1 MGEHRFYAVASINV
15 YSGGLNIVEGYED
28 AIQILYE
35 RLVRMVESRMDVTMF
50 QCLHFELPDLEILRV
65 FRPEVFKH
73 SYEGDLVRLCHVVG
87 DRLECAIGFESWV
100 FEQISINRGYLV
112 GLADL
117 HGNVIVRPYD
127 GLHPVPP
134 IDDREEWCWILCALE
149 RFQESCVILSGFLE
163 DMFRSENVPSNSIL
177 RHEQSPLCIRTL
189 APKEG
194 SIEDQNGRF
203 VRGYVGTYMD
213 SSKVISHYLQ
223 HCGYLPMDC
232 TLGTVKI
239 LCDFREGLF
248 PDRVLDE

>member
-1 MGEHRFYAVASINV
+1 M
-15 YSGGLNIVEGYED
+15 
-28 AIQILYE
+28 
-35 RLVRMVESRMDVTMF
+35 
-50 QCLHFELPDLEILRV
+50 
-65 FRPEVFKH
+65 
-73 SYEGDLVRLCHVVG
+73 G
-87 DRLECAIGFESWV
+87 DRLECAIRFESWV
-100 FEQISINRGYLV
+100 FEQISIDRGYLV

-127 GLHPVPP
+127 GLHPVSP
-134 IDDREEWCWILCALE
+134 IDDCEVWRWIPCVLHCSY
-149 RFQESCVILSGFLE
+149 ESYVILSGFLE
-163 DMFRSENVPSNSIL
+163 DMFRSENVPGNSIL
-177 RHEQSPLCIRTL
+177 RHEQSPLGIRTL

-194 SIEDQNGRF
+194 SIEDENGRF

-223 HCGYLPMDC
+223 HCGYLPMDR